1 MKFSRVCFFTF
12 LFFFSF
18 FPLSYGEVSINKI
31 DGLVDWNKPENYA
44 EAKRAVKLAKEINA
58 EKRRRKQLRDA
69 GVGEEDIKRII
80 RDERAGKVNQLGEK
94 DLEKVNKNLQNDNK
108 VVKGDDDADDDE
120 DDDEV
125 DDVRINDYST
135 NSNSRSTTTRSAF
148 GTAKNNQNLVFGD
161 NINGRYMPEEHYRQY
176 NVGQYSGQRNNQY
189 SGYNRQNDFVGSRYG
204 DGYNNGND
212 NDIGVVGDGSR
223 IGNFKNNS
231 VLKTQGVESNASY
244 LAMNEAK
251 KTKEEFEKSIDASN
265 TGDYED
271 WELSRILSKAGN
283 NVNDREKFLMFA
295 REAGRIAN
303 RREKTSNFMDIDMLN
318 ADISYEF
325 DDEGGFSAKNGRS
338 NTGRYARYGGGQR
351 YASSNNMSESLSNVK
366 NGSKSVYYA
375 EGKSIVRGSRNKNG
389 SEQKAKGLSSKF
401 VVNEPARASSRFYAS
416 SRDEYKARVKD
427 EGEKKYNVA
436 IGKNTMTDKQIKAK
450 SIGAPFPEM
459 RENSN
464 HKTQYLPQ
472 NIAQIAYDKN
482 NRHLQPAVFEKDII
496 SNAFDKLGDED
507 AIQIARALIDKFG
520 NVDIADE
527 DGNTLLMHAVARG
540 NQSLVAT
547 LLAEGANPNALNN
560 EGFAPIHL
568 ASSNGD
574 NVAMY
579 SIMMNN
585 GNSNLRDKDGNT
597 AFMYASKMCNADTIR
612 LMISLGGDPSIENIA
627 TGKTA
632 FDFVRENPDQVVITL
647 LERKTENMFRKR
659 KPVDL
664 VK

>member
-1 MKFSRVCFFTF
+1 MKYSRVGFFTF

-18 FPLSYGEVSINKI
+18 FSLSYGEVSVDKI

-69 GVGEEDIKRII
+69 GVGEEDIRRII
-80 RDERAGKVNQLGEK
+80 REERNKKTSKFEAKNVEK
-94 DLEKVNKNLQNDNK
+94 DNKNLKNNDN
-108 VVKGDDDADDDE
+108 VASEDDDVGDDE
-120 DDDEV
+120 DDDLDELK
-125 DDVRINDYST
+125 INDYSS
-135 NSNSRSTTTRSAF
+135 NSNSRGTTARGIV
-148 GTAKNNQNLVFGD
+148 GTAKSNQSFVVED
-161 NINGRYMPEEHYRQY
+161 NVNGGYAGEQYERHNAERYSRQS
-176 NVGQYSGQRNNQY
+176 NRQY
-189 SGYNRQNDFVGSRYG
+189 SGYNRQNDFFGNRHDNS
-204 DGYNNGND
+204 YNNSNNNVALVAD
-212 NDIGVVGDGSR
+212 NGGESR
-223 IGNFKNNS
+223 VADLKNNS
-231 VLKTQGVESNASY
+231 AFATQGAEKNSSY

-251 KTKEEFEKSIDASN
+251 KTKDEFEKSIDTSN
-265 TGDYED
+265 NGNYED

-303 RREKTSNFMDIDMLN
+303 RREKTSDFMDVDMLN

-325 DDEGGFSAKNGRS
+325 DDEGAFSANSRNGNS
-338 NTGRYARYGGGQR
+338 RYARYGGSKR
-351 YASSNNMSESLSNVK
+351 YASSNNANK
-366 NGSKSVYYA
+366 NLRNTKDFVNGQYYA
-375 EGKSIVRGSRNKNG
+375 SGNSIVLGSRNNVGNNLKG
-389 SEQKAKGLSSKF
+389 KANNKM
-401 VVNEPARASSRFYAS
+401 VVNEPARASGRFYAS
-416 SRDEYKARVKD
+416 SRDEYKARIKD
-427 EGEKKYNVA
+427 EGDKKYNVA

-450 SIGAPFPEM
+450 NIGAPFPEK

-496 SNAFDKLGDED
+496 SHAFDKLGDED
-507 AIQIARALIDKFG
+507 AIQTARALIDKFG

-574 NVAMY
+574 NVAIY
-579 SIMMNN
+579 SMMMNN
-585 GNSNLRDKDGNT
+585 GNPNLRDKDGNT
-597 AFMYASKMCNADTIR
+597 ALMYASKICNADTIK
-612 LMISLGGDPSIENIA
+612 LMISFGGDPSIENRA

-632 FDFVRENPDQVVITL
+632 FDFASENSDPLVITL

-664 VK
+664 AK